1 MKRSLEKIAVSSV
14 PLISIVKDIC
24 MLNYFFF
31 SFRTESSRPEKF
43 MLMRFMNAPYDIQ
56 QVFRSPNSVKK
67 TSFIF
72 SLLTAVAWDAC

>member
-31 SFRTESSRPEKF
+31 SFRIESSRPEKF

-56 QVFRSPNSVKK
+56 QVSPSPNSVK

-72 SLLTAVAWDAC
+72 SFLTAVAWDAC

>member
-14 PLISIVKDIC
+14 PLINIVKDIC

-31 SFRTESSRPEKF
+31 SFRIELSRPEKF

-56 QVFRSPNSVKK
+56 QVFPSPNSVK